1 MIRRERGAATI
12 EAALVLSLILLLAL
26 GSVEWGLAFR
36 DWLGA
41 AAGTREGARVGAA
54 AGNEAGADCVI
65 LEATA
70 GAIRDI
76 HGAVTQVWIYKSDS
90 SGSVGIAQKYR
101 PFVSGDD
108 GAFLRCG
115 TWFILDNHW
124 PDSMRDNH
132 GATRDWLGVKVVFDH
147 DWLTNYAFF
156 SGSVCDRGM
165 AVGHDC
171 WSTDTVMHIE
181 PDPTP

>member
-1 MIRRERGAATI
+1 MMREERASATI
-12 EAALVLSLILLLAL
+12 EFALVFSIILLLAL

-41 AAGTREGARVGAA
+41 TAGTREGARVGAA
-54 AGNEAGADCVI
+54 AGDESGADCVI

-70 GAIRDI
+70 GAIRDLQ
-76 HGAVTQVWIYKSDS
+76 GAVVQVWIYESDP
-90 SGSVGIAQKYR
+90 SGTIGPAQKYR

-115 TWFILDNHW
+115 TWYIMESHW
-124 PDSMRDNH
+124 PASSRDNK

-156 SGSVCDRGM
+156 SGSICDRGM

-171 WSTDTVMHIE
+171 WSSDAVMHVE